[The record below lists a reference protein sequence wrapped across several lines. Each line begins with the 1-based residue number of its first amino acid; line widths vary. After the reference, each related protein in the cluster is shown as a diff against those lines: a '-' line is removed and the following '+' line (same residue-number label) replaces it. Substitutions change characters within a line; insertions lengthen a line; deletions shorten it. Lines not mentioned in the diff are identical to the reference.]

1 MAKAGG
7 RVGVAGG
14 AHFQLNCNLRSYKIA
29 IDVTARSVRSKGVS
43 CVCLFMCL
51 CVGVYVCVCVSIG
64 CYLRLFLKCTLQ
76 LATAHVTAISIISS
90 DKAS

>member
-1 MAKAGG
+1 MAHFTIAMAKAGG

-51 CVGVYVCVCVSIG
+51 CVGVYVCVCV
-64 CYLRLFLKCTLQ
+64 YLLG
-76 LATAHVTAISIISS
+76 ATCDSF
-90 DKAS
+90 